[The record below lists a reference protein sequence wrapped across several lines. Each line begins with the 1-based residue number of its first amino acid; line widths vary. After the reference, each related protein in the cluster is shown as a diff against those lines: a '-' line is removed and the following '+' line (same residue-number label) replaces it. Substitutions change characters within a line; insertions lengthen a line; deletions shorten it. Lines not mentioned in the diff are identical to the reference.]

1 MIAGATERKRV
12 LKDANKSETD
22 RQKNIAITVCAF
34 TENKCATEAVL
45 K

>member
-22 RQKNIAITVCAF
+22 RQKSIAITVCAPNYRKLF
-34 TENKCATEAVL
+34 IKYIY
-45 K
+45 